1 MKRDPEIEAAA
12 LKIFPPHVVKAKTI
26 KELKRDLNSHA
37 TAHPSAPPAEDP
49 EPPRSDTPVRRRLKE
64 SKPSSTR
71 EFLVELQTFFQ
82 GEDGVIPGLIAQLLS
97 FEKRVR
103 QALKGEQLFTT
114 AEYKVLTLEPYEEL
128 RVKLHEYY
136 TKRHNFLIEMNESG
150 LLNRKASSFFEKKQ
164 EILFRS
170 INYLDQFKCAKD

>member
-12 LKIFPPHVVKAKTI
+12 LKIFPPHIVKAKTI

-37 TAHPSAPPAEDP
+37 TAHPSPPPAKEP
-49 EPPRSDTPVRRRLKE
+49 EFATPVRRRLNE
-64 SKPSSTR
+64 SNPSSTR
-71 EFLVELQTFFQ
+71 EFLMELQSFFK
-82 GEDGVIPGLIAQLLS
+82 GEDGVIPSLIAQLLS

-103 QALKGEQLFTT
+103 QALNGEQLFTT

-150 LLNRKASSFFEKKQ
+150 LLNHKASSFFEKKQ
-164 EILFRS
+164 EILFGS
-170 INYLDQFKCAKD
+170 INYLDKFKCAKD